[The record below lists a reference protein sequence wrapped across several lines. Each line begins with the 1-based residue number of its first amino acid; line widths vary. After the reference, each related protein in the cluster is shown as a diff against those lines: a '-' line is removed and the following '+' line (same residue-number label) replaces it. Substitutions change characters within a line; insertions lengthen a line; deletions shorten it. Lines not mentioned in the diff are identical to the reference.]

1 MNFVGKVICKTVGV
15 AGLGVVMS
23 DTVKGCKKFA
33 DRQADVYE
41 AEHMQ
46 KIHDQ
51 TRTLDSESDFTSV
64 IAKKTSDFR
73 ANRPFAKI
81 KGNFKGGFVGT
92 IYSLGLH
99 LPVLACSALALICK
113 GKASAIGA
121 IGVGVSFLYEV
132 LRSGFGM
139 FKTNPRI

>member
-15 AGLGVVMS
+15 AGLGIVAN

-41 AEHMQ
+41 ARHIERVHE
-46 KIHDQ
+46 Q
-51 TRTLDSESDFTSV
+51 TRTLDSESEFSSIIGKKAYDYRSSV
-64 IAKKTSDFR
+64 
-73 ANRPFAKI
+73 PFSKI
-81 KGNFKGGFVGT
+81 GGKLKGGFVGT

-99 LPVLACSALALICK
+99 LPILACSALAVLCK

-121 IGVGVSFLYEV
+121 IGVGVSVAYEI
-132 LRSGFGM
+132 LRTGFGL
-139 FKTNPRI
+139 FKPKPRG